1 MNSAMEVETVLDNA
15 AANGAADLE
24 SDVVVFHTPSA
35 GRSKK
40 GLVLVLLAILAA
52 IAVGIAVGT
61 DNDVIADP
69 PATRTTAIQE
79 ATPVEQD
86 QVPKE
91 VVVDAP
97 KPAPPKKEDAVTMK
111 TAQPTYTSSHGGTVT
126 VSTETS
132 SPPTVPDRDDRRSL
146 MIKSPTWRG

>member
-40 GLVLVLLAILAA
+40 GLMLVLLIAILAA

-61 DNDVIADP
+61 DNDVTADP

-97 KPAPPKKEDAVTMK
+97 KPAPPKKEDVTTM
-111 TAQPTYTSSHGGTVT
+111 TPTYTSSHGGTVT

>member
-1 MNSAMEVETVLDNA
+1 MEVETVLDNA
-15 AANGAADLE
+15 AATGADLE

-40 GLVLVLLAILAA
+40 GLVLVLLIAILAA
-52 IAVGIAVGT
+52 IAIGIAVGT
-61 DNDVIADP
+61 DNDVTADP
-69 PATRTTAIQE
+69 PAIRTTAIQE

-86 QVPKE
+86 QIPKE
-91 VVVDAP
+91 VVNVDAP
-97 KPAPPKKEDAVTMK
+97 KPAPPKKEDVATM
-111 TAQPTYTSSHGGTVT
+111 TPTYTSSHGGTVT

-132 SPPTVPDRDDRRSL
+132 SPPTVPDRDDRRSM

>member
-1 MNSAMEVETVLDNA
+1 MNSAMEVETVLDNT

-24 SDVVVFHTPSA
+24 GDVVVFHTPSA

-86 QVPKE
+86 QGPKE
-91 VVVDAP
+91 VVVVDAP
-97 KPAPPKKEDAVTMK
+97 KPAPPKKEDVATI
-111 TAQPTYTSSHGGTVT
+111 TPTYTSSHGGTVT

-132 SPPTVPDRDDRRSL
+132 SPPTVPDRDDRRN